1 MGLPGTSGFVG
12 EFMIILGAIKFNTAI
27 GVLAGASLII
37 GVCYMLWMFQR
48 VFFETTKPESEQ
60 FKDLTLIEGVTFLPV
75 IILIIVMGIY
85 PQPFLS
91 KITPSTALQFSG
103 STPVVAQVPASNVQA
118 PVPGLTIEQK

>member
-1 MGLPGTSGFVG
+1 
-12 EFMIILGAIKFNTAI
+12 MIILGAIKFNTAI

-48 VFFETTKPESEQ
+48 VFFETTKPGSEQ